1 MNSATFFS
9 DAARTYEAITK
20 VLQEVGDQFEGEIG
34 KKDFSSKRFLAQF
47 DLLLQLVLFK
57 TGIADGKL
65 SENEALAI
73 QELPQYGD
81 LLALL
86 SDGKKDK
93 KVHWEDF
100 VKEDVATLVNFTRLA
115 ESAADGIIRNFFSP
129 IAFVDEETNGE
140 ERFFLLVAHV
150 LREDRKI
157 FHHAIHSLK
166 DVVKESHH
174 IDESDPFD
182 RRMRDIPLMS
192 VGYIPTPLFPA
203 SKHVHLVGDCAGI
216 GNLRSVVWKAYKT
229 AMDPSGI
236 RFLERE

>member
-1 MNSATFFS
+1 MSKEMNSATFLS

-81 LLALL
+81 LLELL

-115 ESAADGIIRNFFSP
+115 ENAADGIIRNFFSP

-140 ERFFLLVAHV
+140 ERFFLLVAH
-150 LREDRKI
+150 
-157 FHHAIHSLK
+157 AIHEIAE
-166 DVVKESHH
+166 DV
-174 IDESDPFD
+174 
-182 RRMRDIPLMS
+182 
-192 VGYIPTPLFPA
+192 
-203 SKHVHLVGDCAGI
+203 
-216 GNLRSVVWKAYKT
+216 
-229 AMDPSGI
+229 SGI
-236 RFLERE
+236 DGLQEESEKLAAYQAVMSDCRDRYDAEVKAIRAQLPPDGQA